1 MKSDS
6 QLIGNVYG
14 YGLARGFRA
23 GFFAAGEALERAA
36 QSRRLKLPFKL
47 GDVLKRVVEEEG
59 RKFGEKEK
67 KEAEAWK

>member
-1 MKSDS
+1 MKTDS
-6 QLIGNVYG
+6 QLIGGVYG

-47 GDVLKRVVEEEG
+47 EDELKRVVEEEG
-59 RKFGEKEK
+59 RTFGEKEK
-67 KEAEAWK
+67 KEAATWK